1 MALTA
6 RAADSQFTSVPS
18 STVDSAPR
26 TMPNT
31 SASAG
36 LITAASRPLPLS
48 GRREVRRITA
58 SMSRSM

>member
-1 MALTA
+1 MSAST
-6 RAADSQFTSVPS
+6 ADSQLTSVPS
-18 STVDSAPR
+18 STVDTIPS

-36 LITAASRPLPLS
+36 LITAAWRPLPFS
-48 GRREVRRITA
+48 GRREVRRMIA